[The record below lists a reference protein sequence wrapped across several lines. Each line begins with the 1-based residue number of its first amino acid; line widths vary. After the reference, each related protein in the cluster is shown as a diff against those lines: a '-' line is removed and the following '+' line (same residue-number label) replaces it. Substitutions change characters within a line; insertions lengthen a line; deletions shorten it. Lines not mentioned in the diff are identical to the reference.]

1 MRARVRCGSSGN
13 RCESVRP
20 RRGSQFAL
28 AISRWMRHPLAARAP
43 NGGASRGTVE
53 AAGVSLLGDVASV
66 APSGPPSE
74 RCRRRCRVGR
84 SGRGCGRAVQLANV
98 HEGAR
103 TNTKSAQILRVGQL
117 GSRASATEA
126 FKFGTNFLE
135 KF

>member
-1 MRARVRCGSSGN
+1 
-13 RCESVRP
+13 
-20 RRGSQFAL
+20 
-28 AISRWMRHPLAARAP
+28 MRHPLAARAP

-66 APSGPPSE
+66 APSE